1 MLSCLSPWANLFV
14 IGSVCRKDR
23 AVWGKCSMT
32 PLFRGRSLTQLL
44 AQHQPPWGKGRETSS
59 PEERGQSCVLARQKG
74 NRECLQINPEVRAH
88 IARAVSKVK
97 DCGPRRQLG

>member
-1 MLSCLSPWANLFV
+1 
-14 IGSVCRKDR
+14 
-23 AVWGKCSMT
+23 MT

-74 NRECLQINPEVRAH
+74 NRECLQINQKSEH
-88 IARAVSKVK
+88 ILQGLCPKSKTAGQGGSS
-97 DCGPRRQLG
+97 DEGRGGERPPT

>member
-1 MLSCLSPWANLFV
+1 MLHDPSFQGTFL
-14 IGSVCRKDR
+14 
-23 AVWGKCSMT
+23 
-32 PLFRGRSLTQLL
+32 LTLLL

-88 IARAVSKVK
+88 IVRAVSKVK